1 MIKADELREF
11 RPVVRYRDGSEI
23 TLQAVQNALEAAANS
38 IGIPVAVYEDQVKS
52 GGIFNKTIEN
62 CIVLYHPEH
71 QYDYF
76 KFCIRIA
83 TEGSYAFI
91 SCNDFGQSKQ
101 MNKADRV
108 EAYKEDRRG
117 KSMSYKV
124 GSIIGQGI
132 SSIGKSKQ
140 KLEEEQNYYNCI
152 SDILDDVIS
161 YDN

>member
-38 IGIPVAVYEDQVKS
+38 IGIPVDFYEDQVKS

>member
-1 MIKADELREF
+1 MITAAEGREC
-11 RPVVRYRDGSEI
+11 RPVVRSRDGSER
-23 TLQAVQNALEAAANS
+23 TVQAVQNALEAAANS
-38 IGIPVAVYEDQVKS
+38 IGIPVAFYEDQVKS